1 MSWRGRRR
9 RRRLLASA
17 LQSRLLN
24 RFVLVIVLAVVGST
38 LGFAVY
44 YWTTYIAGDNLYR
57 EFIVVY
63 RQEQKLESVEVDGR
77 TIERRSYVSEALP
90 QTTRWALI
98 LPPLLLNNAIIATVL
113 LVAAIRS
120 ANRLGGPVYRM
131 STDIRRVLAG
141 ETGVRIRLRR
151 GDEMRDLAQRVNDLL
166 EALELAES
174 RGREE

>member
-1 MSWRGRRR
+1 
-9 RRRLLASA
+9 
-17 LQSRLLN
+17 SRLLN
-24 RFVLVIVLAVVGST
+24 RCVLVIVLAVVGST
-38 LGFAVY
+38 LGFALY
-44 YWTTYIAGDNLYR
+44 YWTIYIAGDNLYR

-113 LVAAIRS
+113 LVSAIRS

>member
-17 LQSRLLN
+17 LQSRLLT
-24 RFVLVIVLAVVGST
+24 RFVLVIVLAVAGTT
-38 LGFAVY
+38 LGFAFY
-44 YWTTYIAGDNLYR
+44 YWTAFIAGDNLYR

-77 TIERRSYVSEALP
+77 TIERRSYVSEAMP

-98 LPPLLLNNAIIATVL
+98 LPPLLLNNAIIVAVL
-113 LVAAIRS
+113 LVFAIRS

-131 STDIRRVLAG
+131 STDIRRALAG
-141 ETGVRIRLRR
+141 ESGVRIHLRR
-151 GDEMRDLAQRVNDLL
+151 GDEMGDLAQRVNDLL
-166 EALELAES
+166 DALELAES
-174 RGREE
+174 RAREE